1 MGVVYLYGLSLGVE
15 VEEFVGHVADAAA
28 EEAVE
33 VVHDGGGVES
43 KVDCGFHGG
52 AAGVLLEV
60 WEEVEHADDV
70 GGALV
75 FRPGHGGSLGGGG

>member
-15 VEEFVGHVADAAA
+15 VDEFVGHVADAAA

-43 KVDCGFHGG
+43 EVDCGFHHG
-52 AAGVLLEV
+52 AAGVFLEV

-75 FRPGHGGSLGGGG
+75 FRPGHGGFLGGGG